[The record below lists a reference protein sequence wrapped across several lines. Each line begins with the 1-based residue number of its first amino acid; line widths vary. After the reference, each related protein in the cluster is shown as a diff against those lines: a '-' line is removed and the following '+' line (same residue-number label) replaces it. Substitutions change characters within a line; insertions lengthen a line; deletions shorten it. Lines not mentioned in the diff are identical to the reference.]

1 MSIVAWLRSPR
12 IRRGLAA
19 SAVVLAAGGL
29 VLFRAPASAHGPEA
43 PHVPF
48 APSGAGIAAFHGPGA
63 HGQLA
68 LSQTKVLTG
77 ATQTFFAEVRLT
89 ADATE
94 EAHARAPL
102 SIAVVL
108 DTSGSMDGEKI
119 DQAKKSVIQ
128 TIRDMRDDDEIAL
141 VRYASDSELLQPL
154 VRVGSVREAL
164 VSRVRA
170 IQAGGGTNIPGGLA
184 VGLRALEASG
194 KGRVRRVVLVSDGLD
209 STRADAERMAR
220 DAFERGVTLS
230 SMGIGLDFDE
240 SYMGGVA
247 HAGHGNFGFVKDAAA
262 LATFLR
268 RELTETA
275 ATTVENATVRVKLPA
290 GVRFVRATGADAR
303 LVNDGTDLEL
313 KMGSLFAGDE
323 RRAILELSAS
333 LGAGDVRGI
342 EGFAA
347 WDRVGGAAA
356 EVRIPR
362 LELVASADATE
373 VDRARDGTVLAS
385 ATSALASQRELEA
398 TEAYARGDNDT
409 AQRLI
414 DQNIAALT
422 TAAAAAPAPA
432 ATSLAKQRAAYQ
444 AHKAGFGSS
453 APDSLEGKAAAKRAT
468 EKELSNTD
476 RSVAY

>member
-1 MSIVAWLRSPR
+1 MSIANWLRSSR

-29 VLFRAPASAHGPEA
+29 ILFRAPASAHGPYVVQPA
-43 PHVPF
+43 VTPTGSSVASF
-48 APSGAGIAAFHGPGA
+48 RGPGA
-63 HGQLA
+63 HGQIA
-68 LSQTKVLTG
+68 LSHTKLLAG
-77 ATQTFFAEVRLT
+77 AGQPVFAEVRLA
-89 ADATE
+89 ADAVDG
-94 EAHARAPL
+94 AHERAPL

-128 TIRDMRDDDEIAL
+128 MVRDMRDDDEIAL
-141 VRYASDSELLQPL
+141 VRYASDSELVQPL
-154 VRVGSVREAL
+154 ARVGAVRDAL
-164 VSRVRA
+164 VAKVRA
-170 IQAGGGTNIPGGLA
+170 IESGGGTNIPGGLA
-184 VGLRALEASG
+184 VGLRALDEAR

-220 DAFERGVTLS
+220 DAFERGITLS

-247 HAGHGNFGFVKDAAA
+247 RVGHGNFGFVKDGAA

-275 ATTVENATVRVKLPA
+275 STTVENATVRVKLPI
-290 GVRFVRATGADAR
+290 GVRFTRATGADAR
-303 LVNDGTDLEL
+303 VVGDGNEVEL

-323 RRAILELSAS
+323 RRAILELSTTLA
-333 LGAGDVRGI
+333 AGDVRAIDGS
-342 EGFAA
+342 AT
-347 WDRVGGAAA
+347 WDRVGGSAA
-356 EVRIPR
+356 ETRIPR
-362 LELVASADATE
+362 LELVASTDAGE
-373 VDRARDGTVLAS
+373 VERGRDGTVLAS

-398 TEAYARGDNDT
+398 TEAYAHGDSET

-432 ATSLAKQRAAYQ
+432 ASSLAKQRAAYES
-444 AHKAGFGSS
+444 HKAGFG
-453 APDSLEGKAAAKRAT
+453 AAGPGTDEGKAAAKRAT
-468 EKELSNTD
+468 EKDLSNT
-476 RSVAY
+476 SHFAY